1 MKAYEGVF
9 IFPPESAGDA
19 RKAQLK
25 NLDDTIAKFQGSVIQ
40 KNEWGKKQLGYPLK
54 KFREGYVLVADFE
67 MPTSQTIE
75 FRKTLELQ
83 EDLLKYMI
91 TVKATVKPDKKAAS
105 KAPVAPAAPA
115 VHSAPKTVRT
125 AAPAGP
131 AGASAHSA

>member
-9 IFPPESAGDA
+9 IFPPEAGADA
-19 RKAQLK
+19 RKTQLK

-54 KFREGYVLVADFE
+54 KFREGYVVVTDFE

-91 TVKATVKPDKKAAS
+91 IIKAAVKPDKKPAAPPAAPKVS
-105 KAPVAPAAPA
+105 AAPVA
-115 VHSAPKTVRT
+115 HKTFRAT
-125 AAPAGP
+125 APAGP
-131 AGASAHSA
+131 AGASA